1 MSFFAKLE
9 IRARELDTLLCVGL
23 DPHSQDLAEHTP
35 GAARDFCLRLIDA
48 TADLALAFKPNA
60 AFFEAFGAIGIQVL
74 QEVIAAI
81 PEGVPVILDAK
92 RGDIAST
99 AEAYAQAAF
108 TVLGADAI
116 TLSPYLGYD
125 SLEPFIRDPEH
136 GAFLLCKTSN
146 PGAGDF
152 QDLITVGDGS
162 GAAQPLYE
170 VVAAL
175 AQKWNS
181 NDNLGLVVGATYPE
195 ALRRARLAAP
205 DLWILAPGVGAQGGD
220 LSAALS
226 AGLRADGLGMLIPV
240 SRAISRAADPRQAA
254 KSFRRSAIS
263 EKRTGRRNQE
273 SVISDQQTAISG
285 QQSVIID
292 QPDLFSAAAPNRPM
306 TNPQSRTLN
315 FQPSKLALADAL
327 LAAGCVKFGQYTLK
341 SGLVSPIYL
350 DLRKLVSHPAL
361 LHQAAE
367 AYLLLLGGLSCDRLA
382 ALPYAA
388 LPIGTALSLL
398 SGLPLVYPR
407 KEIKL
412 YGTKAEIEGDFESGE
427 QVVVIDDLAT
437 TGESKFEAIDRL
449 SAAGLLVKDVIVLID
464 RQSGAA
470 EALSARGYSLH
481 SVFTLSGL
489 LDYWEQN
496 GHVPQ
501 DKILETRQ
509 FLSSAQG

>member
-35 GAARDFCLRLIDA
+35 AAARDFCLRLIDA
-48 TADLALAFKPNA
+48 TADLALAFKPNT
-60 AFFEAFGAIGIQVL
+60 AFFEAFGAAGMQVL
-74 QEVIAAI
+74 QEVISAV

-136 GAFLLCKTSN
+136 GAFVLCKTSN

-152 QDLITVGDGS
+152 QDLVTFGDGS
-162 GAAQPLYE
+162 GAAQALYE

-175 AQKWNS
+175 AQRWNS

-226 AGLRADGLGMLIPV
+226 VGLRADGLGMLIPV
-240 SRAISRAADPRQAA
+240 SRAISRTADPRQAA
-254 KSFRRSAIS
+254 ESFRRSASS
-263 EKRTGRRNQE
+263 EKRTAHRNQE
-273 SVISDQQTAISG
+273 SLSSN
-285 QQSVIID
+285 
-292 QPDLFSAAAPNRPM
+292 QPDLIGAAAPNRPM
-306 TNPQSRTLN
+306 THPQSRTLN
-315 FQPSKLALADAL
+315 FQPSAVALADAL

-350 DLRKLVSHPAL
+350 DLRKLVSNPAL

-367 AYLLLLGGLSCDRLA
+367 AYLPLLGGLSCDRLA

-412 YGTKAEIEGDFESGE
+412 YGTKAEIEGDYESGE

-449 SAAGLLVKDVIVLID
+449 TAAGLLVKDVIVLID

-470 EALSARGYSLH
+470 EALSARGFSLH
-481 SVFTLSGL
+481 SVFTLAGL

-496 GHVPQ
+496 GRVPQ
-501 DKILETRQ
+501 EKILETRK
-509 FLSSAQG
+509 FLSSAQR

>member
-1 MSFFAKLE
+1 M
-9 IRARELDTLLCVGL
+9 
-23 DPHSQDLAEHTP
+23 
-35 GAARDFCLRLIDA
+35 
-48 TADLALAFKPNA
+48 N
-60 AFFEAFGAIGIQVL
+60 
-74 QEVIAAI
+74 
-81 PEGVPVILDAK
+81 
-92 RGDIAST
+92 
-99 AEAYAQAAF
+99 
-108 TVLGADAI
+108 
-116 TLSPYLGYD
+116 

-162 GAAQPLYE
+162 GAAQPLYT

-175 AQKWNS
+175 AQKWNG

-240 SRAISRAADPRQAA
+240 SRAISRAADPRHAA

-273 SVISDQQTAISG
+273 SVISDQQTVISS
-285 QQSVIID
+285 QQSVIIE

-306 TNPQSRTLN
+306 TNLQSRTLN
-315 FQPSKLALADAL
+315 LQPSKLALADAL

-361 LHQAAE
+361 LLQAAE

-449 SAAGLLVKDVIVLID
+449 SARDCWLKM
-464 RQSGAA
+464 
-470 EALSARGYSLH
+470 
-481 SVFTLSGL
+481 
-489 LDYWEQN
+489 
-496 GHVPQ
+496 
-501 DKILETRQ
+501 
-509 FLSSAQG
+509 SSY